1 LFTGIIEDLGTVE
14 GIKRTDK
21 GALLSFGTTLPLKR
35 VSIGDSIA
43 VNGACLTVVKKG
55 RTGRR
60 GKGVIAMDVSAETL
74 RRTTLDALA
83 VGDRVNLERCL
94 TLDKLLGGHL
104 VSGHVDG
111 VGRIVAITPEG
122 DSKLYTFEVPPAQ
135 ARYLVEKGSVA
146 IDGVS
151 LTVFSITG
159 RRFSVAL
166 IPHTLKL
173 TTLGRKGPGAAVN
186 VESDMLVKYVE
197 RILAGRSN
205 GAAHKASR
213 GPAGTA
219 IVKIALA
226 NKPAIA
232 DKPASANKTASASL
246 SARDRGVSS

>member
-14 GIKRTDK
+14 SIKRTDK
-21 GALLSFGTTLPLKR
+21 GALMSFGTALPLSR
-35 VSIGDSIA
+35 ISIGDSIA
-43 VNGACLTVVKKG
+43 VNGACLTVVRK
-55 RTGRR
+55 RR
-60 GKGVIAMDVSAETL
+60 GAIAMDVSAETL
-74 RRTTLDALA
+74 RRTTLGTLA
-83 VGDRVNLERCL
+83 AGDRVNLERCL

-111 VGRIVAITPEG
+111 VGKIVAIAPEG

-151 LTVFSITG
+151 LTVFAITG

-197 RILAGRSN
+197 RILSGRSN
-205 GAAHKASR
+205 GAAHKAAR
-213 GPAGTA
+213 QPALVGTA
-219 IVKIALA
+219 I
-226 NKPAIA
+226 
-232 DKPASANKTASASL
+232 ANKTAGAPL
-246 SARDRGVSS
+246 RARGRGVAS

>member
-14 GIKRTDK
+14 GITRTNQ
-21 GALLSFGTTLPLKR
+21 GARFSFGTALALGR
-35 VSIGDSIA
+35 ISIGDSIA
-43 VNGACLTVVKKG
+43 VNGACLTVVRKRRG
-55 RTGRR
+55 GRR
-60 GKGVIAMDVSAETL
+60 GSRFGMIAMDVSAETL
-74 RRTTLDALA
+74 RRTTLGALA

-111 VGRIVAITPEG
+111 VGRIVSIAPEG
-122 DSKLYTFEVPPAQ
+122 DSKLYTFEVAPAQ

-151 LTVFSITG
+151 LTVFAIAG

-173 TTLGRKGPGAAVN
+173 TTLGHKGPGAAVN

-205 GAAHKASR
+205 GAAPKAARR
-213 GPAGTA
+213 GAAAAPVG
-219 IVKIALA
+219 
-226 NKPAIA
+226 
-232 DKPASANKTASASL
+232 KTAGGARVARGRGAS
-246 SARDRGVSS
+246 S

>member
-21 GALLSFGTTLPLKR
+21 GAVVSLGTALPLSR
-35 VSIGDSIA
+35 ISIGDSIA
-43 VNGACLTVVKKG
+43 VNGTCLTVVKK
-55 RTGRR
+55 RR
-60 GKGVIAMDVSAETL
+60 GKRGGTIAMDVSAETL
-74 RRTTLDALA
+74 RRTTLGAL
-83 VGDRVNLERCL
+83 VPGDRVNLERCL

-111 VGRIVAITPEG
+111 AGKIVSITPEG
-122 DSKLYTFEVPPAQ
+122 DSKLYTFEVAAAQ

-151 LTVFSITG
+151 LTVFAIAG

-166 IPHTLKL
+166 IPHTLKQ

-205 GAAHKASR
+205 GTVHKASR
-213 GPAGTA
+213 QPAA
-219 IVKIALA
+219 S
-226 NKPAIA
+226 AIA
-232 DKPASANKTASASL
+232 NETAGAAR
-246 SARDRGVSS
+246 SARGRGVAS

>member
-14 GIKRTDK
+14 GIKRTEK
-21 GALLSFGTTLPLKR
+21 GALLSFATVLPLSR
-35 VSIGDSIA
+35 ISIGDSIA
-43 VNGACLTVVKKG
+43 VNGACLTVIRK
-55 RTGRR
+55 RR
-60 GKGVIAMDVSAETL
+60 GNRRGTIAMDVSAETL
-74 RRTTLDALA
+74 RRTTLRVLT

-111 VGRIVAITPEG
+111 VGKIVAITPEG
-122 DSKLYTFEVPPAQ
+122 DSKLYTFEVAPAQ
-135 ARYLVEKGSVA
+135 VRYLVEKGSVA

-151 LTVFSITG
+151 LTVFAITG

-173 TTLGRKGPGAAVN
+173 TTLGRKGPRAAVN

-197 RILAGRSN
+197 RILAGRDN

-213 GPAGTA
+213 QPAGTA
-219 IVKIALA
+219 LVEIAV
-226 NKPAIA
+226 
-232 DKPASANKTASASL
+232 ANKTAIANKTVGAPL
-246 SARDRGVSS
+246 RARGRGVAS

>member
-14 GIKRTDK
+14 GIKRTDE
-21 GALLSFGTTLPLKR
+21 GALLSFATAMPLAR
-35 VSIGDSIA
+35 ISIGDSIA
-43 VNGACLTVVKKG
+43 VNGACLTVVKK
-55 RTGRR
+55 RRAGRR
-60 GKGVIAMDVSAETL
+60 GTVAMDVSAETL
-74 RRTTLDALA
+74 RRTTLGTLA

-111 VGRIVAITPEG
+111 VGKIVAITPEG
-122 DSKLYTFEVPPAQ
+122 DSRLYTFEVAPAQ

-151 LTVFSITG
+151 LTVFAITG

-173 TTLGRKGPGAAVN
+173 TTLGRKGPGDAVN

-197 RILAGRSN
+197 RILEGRSN
-205 GAAHKASR
+205 GATREASR
-213 GPAGTA
+213 KPADTE
-219 IVKIALA
+219 IVKIAIR
-226 NKPAIA
+226 NKAA
-232 DKPASANKTASASL
+232 VANKTAGAAPST
-246 SARDRGVSS
+246 RGRGVSS